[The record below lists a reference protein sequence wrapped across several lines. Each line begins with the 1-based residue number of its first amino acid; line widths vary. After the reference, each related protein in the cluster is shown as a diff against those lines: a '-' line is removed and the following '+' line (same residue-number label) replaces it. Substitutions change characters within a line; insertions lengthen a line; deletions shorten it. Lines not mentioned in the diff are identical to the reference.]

1 MIARK
6 KEILREH
13 FILVTDGQV
22 EYKVIQEC
30 DKIINGNEIQFKYVT
45 TYIIGEF
52 GDLSVGAQFS
62 RNCGNEMIEVKSEDV
77 WKKYIAAEES
87 DFLELDNID
96 SINSVQ
102 MFNEKYSSLFDAT
115 KQNCPGT
122 KGDEELARKYNDL
135 LNGLQETQDFDLA
148 TKTRI
153 ERLTG
158 MATGAIENVF
168 DNAKLTA
175 MKYDIGP

>member
-1 MIARK
+1 
-6 KEILREH
+6 
-13 FILVTDGQV
+13 
-22 EYKVIQEC
+22 
-30 DKIINGNEIQFKYVT
+30 
-45 TYIIGEF
+45 
-52 GDLSVGAQFS
+52 
-62 RNCGNEMIEVKSEDV
+62 MIEVKSEDV

-102 MFNEKYSSLFDAT
+102 MFNEKHSSLFDTT